1 MDQGIEKILHL
12 ASDMEELSPQDELSA
27 LIHGSEEEELSEWD
41 LDLVSAASSGPDYR
55 KFEERLKQNG
65 QKR

>member
-12 ASDMEELSPQDELSA
+12 ASDMEELLPQDELSA

-41 LDLVSAASSGPDYR
+41 LDLVSAASSGPDYW

>member
-1 MDQGIEKILHL
+1 MERNMEELLRL
-12 ASDMEELSPQDELSA
+12 AADMEELSPQDELSA